1 MKSKLLIISALA
13 VAIAT
18 ITAPIARADFLSGTG
33 APAAELGT
41 NGDHYFDVQ
50 TAKLYKKTSD
60 AWSVLVTRLAIKGD
74 KGDRGET
81 GPRGPAGPVGPNG
94 PGLRAFATPAALTA
108 AAPQFAGQMAIVTS
122 TNALYRG
129 TGTTA
134 GAWTLIPTT
143 AGQ

>member
-1 MKSKLLIISALA
+1 MPSQTVDLATAAPPHGCLNANKAKPEAIRKTARWELA
-13 VAIAT
+13 VREGFE
-18 ITAPIARADFLSGTG
+18 P
-33 APAAELGT
+33 
-41 NGDHYFDVQ
+41 
-50 TAKLYKKTSD
+50 
-60 AWSVLVTRLAIKGD
+60 
-74 KGDRGET
+74 
-81 GPRGPAGPVGPNG
+81 PAGPVGPNG

>member
-1 MKSKLLIISALA
+1 
-13 VAIAT
+13 VAHHHRT
-18 ITAPIARADFLSGTG
+18 RSQWRSLSRRADFEALQ
-33 APAAELGT
+33 E
-41 NGDHYFDVQ
+41 N
-50 TAKLYKKTSD
+50 SD
-60 AWSVLVTRLAIKGD
+60 SWSVLVTRLAIKGD

-81 GPRGPAGPVGPNG
+81 GPRGPAGQVA
-94 PGLRAFATPAALTA
+94 RTARDCAFATPQRSRPRAAV
-108 AAPQFAGQMAIVTS
+108 AGQMAIVTS